1 MAGLLGLI
9 LGRGYA
15 DILIDL
21 KHEMYFEPFSSKEM
35 ETRNGIP
42 VWRNKKLLQRQR
54 ERCHGA
60 YGEGPHMNMSSQLPQ
75 SQMLCGLDSSRQR
88 EIIIGNRHGD

>member
-35 ETRNGIP
+35 ETRRGIP

-54 ERCHGA
+54 ERCHDA

-75 SQMLCGLDSSRQR
+75 SQMLCALDSSRQR
-88 EIIIGNRHGD
+88 EIISHWEPP